1 MSFPDAKYVESSA
14 YHEAGH
20 TIAAVSLGMPLRK
33 RGVHIDRRGD
43 GISYYWFRVLGDT
56 NNAPEDIAERER
68 TIISIEAGFTAQRRF
83 YPDCPTGGNF
93 TDRDQ
98 CIKLLDEMYSNRDDW
113 LGAQERL
120 IAEARR
126 LVDRHWDAIEALAKA
141 VLAQPLMQRPE
152 DAERQWSRDSMERWV
167 DGNQVVSILKQFGME
182 PFIHDEANGKFYP
195 KGLRPGSMTTA
206 NARWIEFPGHSLL
219 LSPTSG
225 SGL

>member
-1 MSFPDAKYVESSA
+1 MIPPCASLTQSTLKAPPTTRQGTRLRRLPWGCHSA
-14 YHEAGH
+14 SVAFTSTAG
-20 TIAAVSLGMPLRK
+20 A
-33 RGVHIDRRGD
+33 
-43 GISYYWFRVLGDT
+43 
-56 NNAPEDIAERER
+56 
-68 TIISIEAGFTAQRRF
+68 
-83 YPDCPTGGNF
+83 
-93 TDRDQ
+93 TD
-98 CIKLLDEMYSNRDDW
+98 NRDDW

-141 VLAQPLMQRPE
+141 VLAQPLTQRPE

-182 PFIHDEANGKFYP
+182 PFIHGEANGKFYP